1 MRFPIDP
8 IPPVSAGDDLYEIQ
22 QTSGIRP
29 LQRVGAHPQPPL
41 IAGPRRQPRP
51 SQRNVDADTRKSDER
66 RQRERRKYTQVIMV
80 DTRLGRDRRQERRR
94 PSDPPPPSINE
105 KV

>member
-8 IPPVSAGDDLYEIQ
+8 PSPVSNAEDLYEIQ

-29 LQRVGAHPQPPL
+29 TSAVGGRPQPPL
-41 IAGPRRQPRP
+41 IVQPRRQPP
-51 SQRNVDADTRKSDER
+51 PPQRDAAEDTRTSED
-66 RQRERRKYTQVIMV
+66 RRKGDRRHYTQVVLV
-80 DTRLGRDRRQERRR
+80 DTRLGRDRRHGRRR
-94 PSDPPPPSINE
+94 PQDPPPPSVDE